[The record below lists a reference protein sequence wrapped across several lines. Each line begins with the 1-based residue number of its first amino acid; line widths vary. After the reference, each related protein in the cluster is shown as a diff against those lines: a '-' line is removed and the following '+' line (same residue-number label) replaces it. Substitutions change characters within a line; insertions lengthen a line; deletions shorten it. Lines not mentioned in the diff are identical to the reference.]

1 MRPTQPDG
9 AAWPTPTPPA
19 VVGDILR
26 DTQALGFTMACEP
39 EVGALLAT
47 LAAGKPGGRALEIGT
62 GTGVGT
68 AWLLSGLNAGARL
81 VSVDNDP
88 VVQAVAARHLGHDPR
103 LTLITADGGDWLLA
117 QPVAGFDLIFANSWP
132 GKYTHLDPALACVA
146 PGGFYVVDDLL
157 PQPTW
162 PADHAA
168 RVPVF
173 MAALG
178 ARTDFRLIQ
187 LPWASGV
194 IVACRISG

>member
-1 MRPTQPDG
+1 MKATGPVGVDW
-9 AAWPTPTPPA
+9 ATPTPP
-19 VVGDILR
+19 VVVNDILR
-26 DTQALGFTMACEP
+26 DTRALGFTMACEP

-47 LAAGKPGGRALEIGT
+47 LAVGKPGGRALEIGT

-68 AWLLSGLNAGARL
+68 AWLLSGLNAAARL

-103 LTLITADGGDWLLA
+103 LTFVTADGGDWLSA
-117 QPVAGFDLIFANSWP
+117 QPAAGFDLIFADSWP
-132 GKYTHLDPALACVA
+132 GKYTHLDQALACVA

-162 PADHAA
+162 PAGHAA
-168 RVPVF
+168 HVPGF

-178 ARTDFRLIQ
+178 ARTDFRSSRLM
-187 LPWASGV
+187 WASGV
-194 IVACRISG
+194 IVACRISH